1 MKRNSTFRYPSPAQ
15 ALYLPDE
22 VNFWT
27 MAIVAVGT
35 GFILTVAVS
44 IYLICQTRLERPLP
58 VRHHRTV
65 RHISHG
71 PDVYPQSGNH
81 YHLHHHHH
89 PSQHPHLDDVSTPYP
104 ASPHPR
110 LNEMTSS
117 IHYLDPNTS
126 PLHDLED

>member
-44 IYLICQTRLERPLP
+44 IYLICQTRLERPLA

-71 PDVYPQSGNH
+71 PDVDHH
-81 YHLHHHHH
+81 YHLTLHHDHHHHDKTMPYHLPSSHH
-89 PSQHPHLDDVSTPYP
+89 PQRHDV
-104 ASPHPR
+104 
-110 LNEMTSS
+110 TSS
-117 IHYLDPNTS
+117 LHYMDPQSS
-126 PLHDLED
+126 PLHDLDD

>member
-1 MKRNSTFRYPSPAQ
+1 MRRNSTLVSPSPLQ
-15 ALYLPDE
+15 ALYLPEE

-65 RHISHG
+65 RHISQG
-71 PDVYPQSGNH
+71 PDAVPLARPFAGDLKEGEFHVSSFD
-81 YHLHHHHH
+81 LR
-89 PSQHPHLDDVSTPYP
+89 PSS
-104 ASPHPR
+104 
-110 LNEMTSS
+110 
-117 IHYLDPNTS
+117 
-126 PLHDLED
+126 